1 MNFQLLLSLIL
12 SALIVGCSHIKQ
24 SENSQVTIDMLTPE
38 EVEDLNRQA
47 LDLASQKLQMFVEKA
62 KATPETR
69 MFLATDLFLKA
80 NMSLMQGDFT
90 TANVLFSFL
99 SELVPEDDFVQKK
112 YAVSLI
118 RTGDLD
124 QAEVV
129 LQKLFERS
137 RDEKVGLILGGVYT
151 GLDRE
156 NEARVI
162 YKSLLKANKKNEDA
176 CIYLSKSYAVNKETK
191 KAVDLLRDCASKDPK
206 NGMYDY
212 YLGKV
217 HLDQGDLN
225 KAEADF
231 RNSLRRQPYLSQ
243 SVHALGLI
251 LEEQEKFD
259 AALGVYKHHLKKK
272 KSDSAILA
280 RLVHI
285 LFLREKF
292 EDVIPYAE
300 KLSDLEPD
308 NLNLKV
314 KLGILYTDA
323 RRFQDAVSV
332 FKDLLTLAPESDKI
346 LYYLGAI
353 HQELKDWQA
362 SIEYFNQIPS
372 SSGLYSDSSVQM
384 ANMLSN
390 LAQDESIR
398 KVREGQWKEAFIKLV
413 DERVLVLNEMRVD
426 FAVIKAGF
434 YEAVGDYAGAL
445 SSIVQ
450 VKDEEKFSLQHK
462 YYLANLY
469 DREKMFEESTSLIL
483 DIIEKEPKNAHAWNF
498 LGYSMLVRGEK
509 LDLAYSYLQKAK
521 EISPEDGYIR
531 DSLGWYYYKKGDT
544 QKALREL
551 EFAFKKVPDDVEIL
565 KHLATIHQEL
575 KEYSKAKSYLES
587 ALKNARFHYDR
598 KEIQSQIEAIDNSR
612 IPASGEID

>member
-1 MNFQLLLSLIL
+1 MNFQLLIALIF
-12 SALIVGCSHIKQ
+12 SALLASCSHIKH
-24 SENSQVTIDMLTPE
+24 SENSQVTIDDLTPE

-62 KATPETR
+62 KASPETR

-118 RTGDLD
+118 RTGDLEK
-124 QAEVV
+124 AEGV
-129 LQKLFERS
+129 LEKLFERS

-156 NEARVI
+156 NEARKI
-162 YKSLLKANKKNEDA
+162 YKDLLAVNDKNEDA
-176 CIYLSKSYAVNKETK
+176 CIYLSKSYAIHKETK
-191 KAVDLLRDCASKDPK
+191 KAVDLLKGCAKKDPK

-217 HLDQGDLN
+217 HLDQGEL
-225 KAEADF
+225 KSAESDF
-231 RNSLRRQPYLSQ
+231 RNSLKRQPYLSQ

-251 LEEQEKFD
+251 LEEQEKYES
-259 AALGVYKHHLKKK
+259 ALSVYKHHLKKK

-285 LFLREKF
+285 LFLKEKF
-292 EDVIPYAE
+292 DEVIPHAE

-323 RRFQDAVSV
+323 RRFHDAVSV
-332 FKDLLTLAPESDKI
+332 FKDLLNLAPESDKI

-353 HQELKDWQA
+353 HQELKDWQT

-372 SSGLYSDSSVQM
+372 SSGLYTDSSVQM
-384 ANMLSN
+384 ANMLST
-390 LAQDESIR
+390 LAQDEAIR
-398 KVREGQWKEAFIKLV
+398 KVRESHWKEAFLKHV
-413 DERVLVLNEMRVD
+413 DERALALPEMKVD

-434 YEAVGDYAGAL
+434 FEAVGDHAGAL
-445 SSIVQ
+445 AAIVQ
-450 VKDEEKFSLQHK
+450 VKDEGKFSLQHK

-469 DREKMFEESTSLIL
+469 DREKMYEESTSLIL
-483 DIIEKEPKNAHAWNF
+483 NIIEKEPKNAHAWNF
-498 LGYSMLVRGEK
+498 LGYSMLVRGEE
-509 LDLAYSYLQKAK
+509 LDLAYSYLKKAK

-531 DSLGWYYYKKGDT
+531 DSLGWYYYKKGET
-544 QKALREL
+544 KKALREL
-551 EFAFKKVPDDVEIL
+551 EFAFKQVPDDVEIL
-565 KHLATIHQEL
+565 KHLAIIHQEL

-587 ALKNARFHYDR
+587 ALKNARFHYDK
-598 KEIQSQIEAIDNSR
+598 KEIQSQIEAIENSR

>member
-1 MNFQLLLSLIL
+1 
-12 SALIVGCSHIKQ
+12 
-24 SENSQVTIDMLTPE
+24 
-38 EVEDLNRQA
+38 
-47 LDLASQKLQMFVEKA
+47 
-62 KATPETR
+62 
-69 MFLATDLFLKA
+69 
-80 NMSLMQGDFT
+80 
-90 TANVLFSFL
+90 
-99 SELVPEDDFVQKK
+99 LVPEDDFVQKK
-112 YAVSLI
+112 YAVTLI
-118 RTGDLD
+118 RTGDLETA
-124 QAEVV
+124 QTV
-129 LQKLFERS
+129 LENLFERS
-137 RDEKVGLILGGVYT
+137 KDEKVGLILGGVYT
-151 GLDRE
+151 GLDQE
-156 NEARVI
+156 KKARQT
-162 YKSLLKANKKNEDA
+162 YQGLLAANSKNEDA
-176 CIYLSKSYAVNKETK
+176 CIYLSKSYAINKETK
-191 KAVDLLRDCASKDPK
+191 KAVDLLRDCAKKDPT

-217 HLDQGDLN
+217 HLDQGEIKL
-225 KAEADF
+225 AEADF

-251 LEEQEKFD
+251 LEEQDKFD
-259 AALGVYKHHLKKK
+259 AALKVYKNHLKKK

-292 EDVIPYAE
+292 DEVIPYAE

-323 RRFQDAVSV
+323 KRFHDAVSV
-332 FKDLLTLAPESDKI
+332 FRDLLVLAPESDKI

-353 HQELKDWQA
+353 HQELKEWQA

-390 LAQDESIR
+390 LAQEDGIK
-398 KVREGQWKEAFIKLV
+398 KVRESHWKEVFLKHV
-413 DERVLVLNEMRVD
+413 DERAKILTDMRVD

-434 YEAVGDYAGAL
+434 YEAIGDYAGAL
-445 SSIVQ
+445 ASIVQ

-469 DREKMFEESTSLIL
+469 DREKKFEESTSLIL

-531 DSLGWYYYKKGDT
+531 DSLGWYYYKQGDT
-544 QKALREL
+544 KKALREL

-598 KEIQSQIEAIDNSR
+598 KEIQSQIEAIENSR